1 MKRAECT
8 QGSIGLRFL
17 ISLWKAHN
25 SLNGRNRVF
34 MRTHDE
40 HRPSVEMAE
49 LGLRVTEG
57 CSLLLSVDL
66 TLHCLFELVGV
77 NQMQYSSNRGSH
89 VPMSRSGRGPTGLT
103 LTLPFCG
110 TSQGQESPLMQP
122 HSVLPFLYMEL
133 LAHSINV
140 RTIVISAS
148 NMLCS
153 NNK

>member
-1 MKRAECT
+1 MKMV
-8 QGSIGLRFL
+8 Q
-17 ISLWKAHN
+17 
-25 SLNGRNRVF
+25 
-34 MRTHDE
+34 
-40 HRPSVEMAE
+40 
-49 LGLRVTEG
+49 LGLRMTVERF
-57 CSLLLSVDL
+57 SLLSYDL

-77 NQMQYSSNRGSH
+77 NQMQYSSSRGSH
-89 VPMSRSGRGPTGLT
+89 VPMGRSGRGPTGLT

-140 RTIVISAS
+140 RTIVIMAF

>member
-1 MKRAECT
+1 MVK
-8 QGSIGLRFL
+8 
-17 ISLWKAHN
+17 
-25 SLNGRNRVF
+25 
-34 MRTHDE
+34 
-40 HRPSVEMAE
+40 
-49 LGLRVTEG
+49 LGLGETEERF
-57 CSLLLSVDL
+57 SLLSCPL
-66 TLHCLFELVGV
+66 TLHYICLLELVGV

-89 VPMSRSGRGPTGLT
+89 VPMKRSGRGPTGLT

-140 RTIVISAS
+140 IIIVITAS